1 MHVEEHDC
9 GGKASACVECFA
21 QIVQM
26 SDKQS
31 LHLGVFC
38 SQVVSS
44 QGVAAE
50 ETSEASAGAAAT
62 HTHTLTSSS

>member
-1 MHVEEHDC
+1 MLGKHQHVWSVLHRLF
-9 GGKASACVECFA
+9 K
-21 QIVQM
+21 M
-26 SDKQS
+26 SDNHRCIS
-31 LHLGVFC
+31 VCFC